1 MCTLGLRLI
10 VINVQCSTFFSNSE
24 VFIRLYTLRVFAANN
39 QFLSKH
45 TRQPNSCFSEN
56 KQNCFELPTICVN
69 PASWS
74 HQSLWETARGKT
86 HNLTLGVTKHCS
98 PAQPVYRLLGLALF
112 SMWGKRREKNKAA
125 CGTNWTPENPKPI
138 CIWQKQTM
146 PWVLILR
153 FVKVAADGSVLEKEG
168 AKFWGACSLAK
179 LRWRSGGDGSVVSK
193 QWAAC
198 VCSSAIIKK
207 TWLILP
213 CL

>member
-98 PAQPVYRLLGLALF
+98 PAQPSPSTVSWDWPYF
-112 SMWGKRREKNKAA
+112 QCEEREEKKTKLHVAQTGPQRIPNQFAFDKNKR
-125 CGTNWTPENPKPI
+125 CHESW
-138 CIWQKQTM
+138 
-146 PWVLILR
+146 
-153 FVKVAADGSVLEKEG
+153 S
-168 AKFWGACSLAK
+168 WGL
-179 LRWRSGGDGSVVSK
+179 WRLQQMG
-193 QWAAC
+193 
-198 VCSSAIIKK
+198 VC
-207 TWLILP
+207 
-213 CL
+213 